1 MAKGTD
7 KYEAG
12 KTTSTTLTKDI
23 KSGELEKK
31 IVESD
36 ASG

>member
-1 MAKGTD
+1 MAKGADTYV
-7 KYEAG
+7 KG

-31 IVESD
+31 IVEAD
-36 ASG
+36 A